1 MPSEHGLT
9 AYHNILTTAGNRPAH
24 NLLRTINASGIE
36 KIDAQI
42 NTLAKDPFGSAFVSA
57 SAHTQA
63 AAAPTT

>member
-1 MPSEHGLT
+1 
-9 AYHNILTTAGNRPAH
+9 LTTAGNRPAH